1 MDASKV
7 VEELGLTW
15 NALSESK
22 GASALSKFGTTIA
35 KLKDPSVPKE
45 VKLAVS
51 TAMISLLSTA
61 TPDAIQAGLMDHLDT
76 IFDYAATTVKT
87 AEDKDVLTP
96 CNYVLS
102 FVQCQAKSANAMPA
116 FTTKMAVIVTRLLRD
131 FEQLLPSLKEKGPSD
146 PDELIHTKTESI
158 KLLAKCVS
166 PGDDE
171 AVAKALVQLMK
182 YYAVMTQEKKT
193 PLFRAAIIEFV
204 SAVAERKPELLGEH
218 FAVAVDAV
226 QAGEFPLVVGQ
237 LMDAFMTYARTNS
250 GAAKLGG
257 LVPALM
263 REPPMT
269 GAVKTEAVCK
279 KYLSLLLRIAALKV
293 PRRCDAMRWSCARLV
308 ARPVAHRTSC
318 PPSHSIPRHCHPSP
332 TP

>member
-35 KLKDPSVPKE
+35 KMKDPSVPKE

-61 TPDAIQAGLMDHLDT
+61 TPDAIQSGLLEHLDA
-76 IFDYAATTVKT
+76 IFEYAATTLKT
-87 AEDKDVLTP
+87 AEEKDLMTP

-102 FVQCQAKSANAMPA
+102 FVQCQAKSANAMPV
-116 FTTKMAVIVTRLLRD
+116 FTTKMAVIVVRLLRD
-131 FEQLLPSLKEKGPSD
+131 FEQLLPALKEKGPSD
-146 PDELIHTKTESI
+146 ADELIHTKTETV
-158 KLLAKCVS
+158 KLLTKCVS

-171 AVAKALVQLMK
+171 AVVKALPQLMK
-182 YYAVMTQEKKT
+182 YYNALTQEKKT
-193 PLFRAAIIEFV
+193 PLFRSSLVEFV

-237 LMDAFMTYARTNS
+237 LLDAFTTYARTNS

-257 LVPALM
+257 MVPSLM

-269 GAVKTEAVCK
+269 GAVKTEALCK
-279 KYLSLLLRIAALKV
+279 KYLSLLLRIAAIKV
-293 PRRCDAMRWSCARLV
+293 LLSSPLSNPIIISSPLPPTALFIAN
-308 ARPVAHRTSC
+308 AH
-318 PPSHSIPRHCHPSP
+318 
-332 TP
+332 